1 MAVVAR
7 QVGMEHE
14 ATLFEALARDE
25 IEHVAT
31 LEAALKHLNSETR
44 REGET

>member
-1 MAVVAR
+1 
-7 QVGMEHE
+7 MEHE

-25 IEHVAT
+25 IEYVAT